1 MGSRIKRYSP
11 LPTEGLNQ
19 KQVEE
24 RIDNGLVNYDN
35 QPATKS
41 IPQIIR
47 DNVFTYF
54 NFLNFALGLA
64 ILVAGSFQ
72 GEMIE
77 AIKNCLFLGVA
88 ICNTIISI
96 IQEVISKRII
106 DRLSVLASNKATVIR
121 DSKLVEVGIEEIVL
135 DDILSLKLGNQVVT
149 DAIVLEGE
157 VEVNEAFLT
166 GEVDPIVK
174 KAGDMLLSGS
184 FIVSGECIARVE
196 HIGGE
201 NYISVISSEAKY
213 KKKVNSM
220 IMHSFEKLLKILS
233 ILIVPVGILFFF
245 NQYSIMGSMTEATFS
260 TVAAVIGMIP
270 EGLVLLTSSV
280 MAVSVIRLS
289 KYKVLVQQLYCIEI
303 LARVNVICLDKTGTI
318 TEGKMDVVDVIPYKK
333 QDKEE
338 LITYLKE
345 LGNSFG
351 EDTPTMRAII
361 DFFGT
366 EDKYAETG
374 KIPFS
379 SARKFSAVSY
389 TEQGSFYIGAPEFV
403 LGEDIQQV
411 QDILEQYVGDYR
423 VLVVARNFKPLTE
436 HPENL
441 KVLGFLLIQ
450 DRIRP
455 DAKETLEYFKEQGVL
470 LKIISGDNYQTVE
483 SIARRAG
490 MDDVKGIDMTTVKD
504 EDFDDIV
511 TRYTVFGRVTP
522 IQKKKLVQA
531 LKRKKYTVGMVGDG
545 VNDVLAL
552 KESDCSIAMA
562 SGSEA
567 ARNVSELVLLDSNF
581 ASMPKIVAEGRRIIN
596 NIERSSSLLLSKTI
610 FTILLIAICV
620 FISSEYFFIPIQLTL
635 ITMFT
640 IGIPSFI
647 LALEPNHELVEGN
660 FLLKVLSRSLPAALT
675 VAFNVIMV
683 LLFQYVFHLSDEI
696 ISSLV
701 IFLTAMTGFI
711 LLYRICQPF
720 NRLRRILFV
729 LLILGFVY
737 GSIFQSDFFNIHGV
751 TVEIALIFAVLL
763 LSSLYVFNK
772 LSLTVGSYLEKKGWL
787 HTK

>member
-1 MGSRIKRYSP
+1 M
-11 LPTEGLNQ
+11 
-19 KQVEE
+19 
-24 RIDNGLVNYDN
+24 
-35 QPATKS
+35 
-41 IPQIIR
+41 
-47 DNVFTYF
+47 
-54 NFLNFALGLA
+54 
-64 ILVAGSFQ
+64 
-72 GEMIE
+72 
-77 AIKNCLFLGVA
+77 
-88 ICNTIISI
+88 
-96 IQEVISKRII
+96 
-106 DRLSVLASNKATVIR
+106 
-121 DSKLVEVGIEEIVL
+121 
-135 DDILSLKLGNQVVT
+135 
-149 DAIVLEGE
+149 
-157 VEVNEAFLT
+157 
-166 GEVDPIVK
+166 
-174 KAGDMLLSGS
+174 
-184 FIVSGECIARVE
+184 
-196 HIGGE
+196 
-201 NYISVISSEAKY
+201 
-213 KKKVNSM
+213 
-220 IMHSFEKLLKILS
+220 
-233 ILIVPVGILFFF
+233 
-245 NQYSIMGSMTEATFS
+245 
-260 TVAAVIGMIP
+260 
-270 EGLVLLTSSV
+270 
-280 MAVSVIRLS
+280 
-289 KYKVLVQQLYCIEI
+289 
-303 LARVNVICLDKTGTI
+303 
-318 TEGKMDVVDVIPYKK
+318 
-333 QDKEE
+333 
-338 LITYLKE
+338 
-345 LGNSFG
+345 GNSFG

-366 EDKYAETG
+366 HDKFAETG

-411 QDILEQYVGDYR
+411 HDILDQYVGDYR

-490 MDDVKGIDMTTVKD
+490 MDDVKGIDMTMVKD

-581 ASMPKIVAEGRRIIN
+581 ASMPKIVAEGRIIIN